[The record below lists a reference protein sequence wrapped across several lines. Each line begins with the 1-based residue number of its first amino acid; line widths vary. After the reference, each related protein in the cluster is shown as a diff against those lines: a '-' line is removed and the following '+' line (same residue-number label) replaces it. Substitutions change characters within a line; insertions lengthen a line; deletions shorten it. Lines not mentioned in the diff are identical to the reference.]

1 MLLLIP
7 LLVVAASPGPS
18 GALPVPASS
27 APSTVAPADIPGP
40 GPASS
45 GRGPLF
51 DFDLITDKDSYEAN
65 VSDPNSPSVSI
76 VVIVKNNSSVPNF
89 LSVRLS
95 VSINLGGTATI
106 DPTETGL
113 IPYQGTASAVVT
125 VTLPEDTLTSLVAT
139 LRIDGVCVQNT
150 QVTDFRQVL
159 LTVRQWHSLRLQNVT
174 LSSSSPVERE
184 LVQVSAKVRNLGNGP
199 AFCVVGA
206 FIDGH
211 RLKTRVD
218 GGEVDQN
225 TTIKVEPKKFV
236 LLTAT
241 WKATYGHHNFL
252 LQAEDVGAQG
262 GNDSSAFTR
271 DSRMVSFFV
280 SVNLRDW
287 TPYFILT
294 GVILVGL
301 GVAVFRYR
309 KRLATRFP
317 RFGRIMRIQLPPP
330 ARAIPGR
337 MKEGVKRAATRVGQ
351 RPGPKYISK
360 RIRSDIDR
368 LRERARKKGPVPN
381 TPLEPVQIEKGRP
394 GSRL

>member
-1 MLLLIP
+1 MLLLFPI
-7 LLVVAASPGPS
+7 LIEAASPPPSDAPPAPPS
-18 GALPVPASS
+18 GAY
-27 APSTVAPADIPGP
+27 STTAAADIPGP
-40 GPASS
+40 RPASS
-45 GRGPLF
+45 GRGPIL
-51 DFDLITDKDSYEAN
+51 DFDLITDKDTYEAN

-76 VVIVKNNSSVPNF
+76 VVLVKNNSTVPSF

-95 VSINLGGTATI
+95 VSINLGGTTTI

-113 IPYQGTASAVVT
+113 IPYQGTTSAVVT

-139 LRIDGVCVQNT
+139 LRVDGVCVQNT
-150 QVTDFRQVL
+150 QVTDYRQVL

-184 LVQVSAKVRNLGNGP
+184 LVQISAKVRNLGNGP

-206 FIDGH
+206 FIDGQ
-211 RLKTRVD
+211 RLKARVD
-218 GGEVDQN
+218 GGEVDEN
-225 TTIKVEPKKFV
+225 TTIKVEPQRFV

-262 GNDSSAFTR
+262 GNDSSAITR

-294 GVILVGL
+294 GFILVAA
-301 GVAVFRYR
+301 GVAIFRYR
-309 KRLATRFP
+309 KKLATRFP
-317 RFGRIMRIQLPPP
+317 RFGRIMRIRLPPP

-337 MKEGVKRAATRVGQ
+337 MKDGVKRAAIRVGQ

-360 RIRSDIDR
+360 RVRSDIDM
-368 LRERARKKGPVPN
+368 LRERARKKGPGPN
-381 TPLEPVQIEKGRP
+381 TPLEPVEMEKGRP
-394 GSRL
+394 GSRV